1 VVSWSVVCFHNWV
14 DMDQNIPLLQRLEK
28 LETLLDVNR
37 ELARELDL
45 DKLLALIAEA
55 AVQVMVADRCSVY
68 VVDRVKDELWTRVAQ
83 GIDEIRMPAN
93 RGIAGLVVSSGH
105 ILNVADAYEMPEF
118 DPTWDQKHGYT
129 TRSMLCCPLRGRMGQ
144 VIGAF
149 AVLNKKSGLFD
160 EDDEALLQAMAAG
173 VAVALEN
180 ALLVDELRTTNHKLS
195 EAYDQVLLTEK
206 LSVLGLLAGTVAHD
220 IQNPLAVIM
229 GNAEILAVKFPE
241 ISDVLDASRV
251 IVRQTERIT
260 RLVDSIQNYARGDAD
275 SFGEVDIHR
284 VLLEAL
290 MLTERLLV
298 KFGVTIKQ
306 QMAAEL
312 SPVLGNA
319 NRLEQVFMNLIQNA
333 AQAMQGQRGG
343 TLRLATREVDKLGKR
358 YVEVEV
364 TDTGG
369 GVPANKEADVFK
381 AFFTTK
387 AKDKGTGLGLAI
399 CQRIVNAHAG
409 EIELQ
414 NRIGEGATF
423 LVRVP
428 VAKSQV

>member
-1 VVSWSVVCFHNWV
+1 
-14 DMDQNIPLLQRLEK
+14 MDQNIPLQQRLEK

-45 DKLLALIAEA
+45 DKLLGLIAEA
-55 AVQVMVADRCSVY
+55 AVQVMEADRCSVY

-83 GIDEIRMPAN
+83 GIDEIRMPVK

-105 ILNVADAYEMPEF
+105 ILNVPDAYDRPEF
-118 DPTWDQKHGYT
+118 DPTWDQKHGYV

-160 EDDEALLQAMAAG
+160 ADDEALLQAMAAG

-180 ALLVDELRTTNHKLS
+180 ALLVDELRSTNHKLS
-195 EAYDQVLLTEK
+195 EAYDQVLLSEK

-229 GNAEILAVKFPE
+229 GNAEILTVKFPE
-241 ISDVLDASRV
+241 IPEVLDASRI
-251 IVRQTERIT
+251 IVRQTDRIAS
-260 RLVDSIQNYARGDAD
+260 LVDSIQNYARGDAD
-275 SFGEVDIHR
+275 SFGEVDMHR
-284 VLLEAL
+284 VLQEAL

-298 KFGVTIKQ
+298 KFGVTLSQ
-306 QMAAEL
+306 QMATDL

-333 AQAMQGQRGG
+333 AQAMQGKPESK
-343 TLRLATREVDKLGKR
+343 LVLAIREIDKLGKR

-369 GVPANKEADVFK
+369 GVPADKEAHVFK

-399 CQRIVNAHAG
+399 CQRIINAHAG
-409 EIELQ
+409 EIKLQ

-423 LVRVP
+423 LVRIP
-428 VAKSQV
+428 ISTNKR

>member
-1 VVSWSVVCFHNWV
+1 
-14 DMDQNIPLLQRLEK
+14 
-28 LETLLDVNR
+28 
-37 ELARELDL
+37 
-45 DKLLALIAEA
+45 
-55 AVQVMVADRCSVY
+55 
-68 VVDRVKDELWTRVAQ
+68 
-83 GIDEIRMPAN
+83 
-93 RGIAGLVVSSGH
+93 
-105 ILNVADAYEMPEF
+105 
-118 DPTWDQKHGYT
+118 
-129 TRSMLCCPLRGRMGQ
+129 MLCCPLRGRMGQ

-260 RLVDSIQNYARGDAD
+260 SLVDSIQNYARGDAD
-275 SFGEVDIHR
+275 S
-284 VLLEAL
+284 L

>member
-1 VVSWSVVCFHNWV
+1 
-14 DMDQNIPLLQRLEK
+14 MDQNLPLQQRLDK

-55 AVQVMVADRCSVY
+55 AVHVMEADRCSVY
-68 VVDRVKDELWTRVAQ
+68 VIDRVKDELWTRVAQ
-83 GIDEIRMPAN
+83 GIDEIRMPSN
-93 RGIAGLVVSSGH
+93 RGIAGQVVSSGD
-105 ILNVADAYEMPEF
+105 IVNVENAYDMPEF

-129 TRSMLCCPLRGRMGQ
+129 TRSMLCCPLRGRLGQ

-149 AVLNKKSGLFD
+149 AVLNKKSGRFD
-160 EDDEALLQAMAAG
+160 GEDEVLLQAMAAG

-180 ALLVDELRTTNHKLS
+180 ALLVDELRATNSKLS

-229 GNAEILAVKFPE
+229 GNAEVLAVKMPE
-241 ISDVLDASRV
+241 SPEVAEACNV

-260 RLVDSIQNYARGDAD
+260 SLVDSIQNYARGDAD
-275 SFGEVDIHR
+275 AFAEIDIHQ
-284 VLLEAL
+284 VLREAL

-298 KFGVTIKQ
+298 KFGVEIDQ
-306 QMAAEL
+306 QTDAQL
-312 SPVLGNA
+312 PKVWGNA

-333 AQAMQGQRGG
+333 AQAMQGQRDGKL
-343 TLRLATREVDKLGKR
+343 TLVTRQVDKLDKKW
-358 YVEVEV
+358 VEVEIS
-364 TDTGG
+364 DTGG
-369 GVPANKEADVFK
+369 GVPVDKEDDIFK

-399 CQRIVNAHAG
+399 CQRIVKAHNG

-414 NRIGEGATF
+414 NRLGQGATF
-423 LVRVP
+423 LIRIP
-428 VAKSQV
+428 I

>member
-1 VVSWSVVCFHNWV
+1 
-14 DMDQNIPLLQRLEK
+14 MDQNIPLQQRLEK

-55 AVQVMVADRCSVY
+55 AVQVMEADRCSVY
-68 VVDRVKDELWTRVAQ
+68 VVDRIKDELWTRVAQ
-83 GIDEIRMPAN
+83 GIDEIRMPVN
-93 RGIAGLVVSSGH
+93 RGIAGLVVSSGK
-105 ILNVADAYEMPEF
+105 ILNVANAYDMPEF
-118 DPTWDQKHGYT
+118 DATWDQKHGYV

-149 AVLNKKSGLFD
+149 AVLNKKSGPFD
-160 EDDEALLQAMAAG
+160 EEDEALLQAMAAG

-180 ALLVDELRTTNHKLS
+180 ALLVDELRSTNHKLS
-195 EAYDQVLLTEK
+195 EAYDQVLLSEK

-229 GNAEILAVKFPE
+229 GNAEILTVKFPQ
-241 ISDVLDASRV
+241 IPDVLNASRI
-251 IVRQTERIT
+251 IVRQTDRIAS
-260 RLVDSIQNYARGDAD
+260 LVDSIQNYARGDAD

-284 VLLEAL
+284 VLQEAL

-298 KFGVTIKQ
+298 KFGVKLCQ
-306 QMAAEL
+306 QMATDL
-312 SPVLGNA
+312 PPVLGNA

-333 AQAMQGQRGG
+333 AQAMQGRSEGA
-343 TLRLATREVDKLGKR
+343 LILATREMDKLGKR

-369 GVPANKEADVFK
+369 GIPADKEADVFK

-399 CQRIVNAHAG
+399 CQRIINAHAG

-423 LVRVP
+423 WVRLP
-428 VAKSQV
+428 VAAN